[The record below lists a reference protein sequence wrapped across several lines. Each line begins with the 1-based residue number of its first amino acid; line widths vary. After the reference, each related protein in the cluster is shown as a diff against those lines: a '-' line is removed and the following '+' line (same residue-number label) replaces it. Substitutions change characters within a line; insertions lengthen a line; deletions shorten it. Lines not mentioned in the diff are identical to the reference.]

1 MTIGEKVLGGFA
13 GVLLLSVV
21 ILGWR
26 LSASQSRERRA
37 GLSADS
43 LAAALDSSRAIVLSA
58 RDSARIL
65 GDSIGAVSRRA
76 FQVAQRND
84 ALDRAQG
91 LDRAAIAELRTMIR
105 DLSVKVGSVAPVT
118 VDSQGTR
125 RATFVVD
132 STPYHARAE
141 VALPAAGA
149 GSIDLRIRL
158 DTARLGLRLGCG
170 AKSETGIRSA
180 EATLTGPSWL
190 GMELGRVEQAV
201 EVCNPTPAKRS
212 LLDRLVGK
220 CGVGAGGSLSMNSG
234 SIEARPSLIAGCLF
248 WP

>member
-1 MTIGEKVLGGFA
+1 MTVGEKVLGGFA

-26 LSASQSRERRA
+26 LNASHSRERRA
-37 GLSADS
+37 GLTADS
-43 LAAALDSSRAIVLSA
+43 LAASLDSSRAVILSA

-76 FQVAQRND
+76 FQVGQRND

-105 DLSVKVGSVAPVT
+105 DLSIRIPSSTPVT

-125 RATFVVD
+125 SARFVID
-132 STPYHARAE
+132 STPYHGTAD

-149 GSIDLRIRL
+149 GSIDLRIRI

-170 AKSETGIRSA
+170 AKGEGGIRSA
-180 EATLTGPSWL
+180 SATLTGPTWL
-190 GMELGRVEQAV
+190 GMELGRVEQSP
-201 EVCNPTPAKRS
+201 EVCNPTPAKRNILAR
-212 LLDRLVGK
+212 LLSK
-220 CGVGAGGSLSMNSG
+220 CGVGPGGSMTLVSG
-234 SIEARPSLIAGCLF
+234 SIDVRPAIIAGCLV